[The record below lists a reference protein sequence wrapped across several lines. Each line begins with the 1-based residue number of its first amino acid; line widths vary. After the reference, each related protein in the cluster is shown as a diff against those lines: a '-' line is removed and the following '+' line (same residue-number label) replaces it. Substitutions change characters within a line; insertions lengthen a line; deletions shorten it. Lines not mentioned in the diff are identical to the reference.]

1 MKYLYTKTEH
11 YKLFVK
17 ENKNNRLSKDI
28 KILPESDKMSLFK
41 ISFNSNLNEEIYDK
55 PLETDYKL
63 LKIKDNFIKVLF
75 QSKSNI
81 NYRLDIHTIVEK
93 NGIVN
98 HISFT
103 EDDIKYDIIPDK
115 QSDFEQYEIDYNRLT
130 GKNEMIELMNRIHYI
145 LSNLLSN
152 DDLSNNSFCIGGTEL
167 IEKNNI
173 YEYLLK
179 VIVGDGGFKKINTDI
194 YSKVGWGLYFSINK

>member
-1 MKYLYTKTEH
+1 M
-11 YKLFVK
+11 
-17 ENKNNRLSKDI
+17 
-28 KILPESDKMSLFK
+28 
-41 ISFNSNLNEEIYDK
+41 
-55 PLETDYKL
+55 ETDYKL

>member
-41 ISFNSNLNEEIYDK
+41 ISLNSNLNEEIYDK

-167 IEKNNI
+167 IEKNNS

>member
-41 ISFNSNLNEEIYDK
+41 ISLNSNLNEEIYDK

-179 VIVGDGGFKKINTDI
+179 VIVGDGGFEKINTDI

>member
-11 YKLFVK
+11 YKLFIK
-17 ENKNNRLSKDI
+17 DNKSNRLSKDI
-28 KILPESDKMSLFK
+28 KILPESDKMNLFK
-41 ISFNSNLNEEIYDK
+41 ISLNYNLNEEIYDK

-115 QSDFEQYEIDYNRLT
+115 QSDFEQYESDYNRLT

>member
-41 ISFNSNLNEEIYDK
+41 ISLNSNLNEEIYDK

>member
-11 YKLFVK
+11 YKFFLK

-28 KILPESDKMSLFK
+28 KILPESDKMNLFNISLNF
-41 ISFNSNLNEEIYDK
+41 NLNEEIYDK
-55 PLETDYKL
+55 PLETNYKL
-63 LKIKDNFIKVLF
+63 IKIKDNFIKVLF

-81 NYRLDIHTIVEK
+81 NYRLDIHTISEK
-93 NGIVN
+93 NGTVN

-103 EDDIKYDIIPDK
+103 EDDTKYDIIPDK
-115 QSDFEQYEIDYNRLT
+115 QSDFEQYEIDYNRPT
-130 GKNEMIELMNRIHYI
+130 GKNEMIEIMNRIHYI
-145 LSNLLSN
+145 LSNLLLN

-173 YEYLLK
+173 YQYLLK
-179 VIVGDGGFKKINTDI
+179 VIVGDDGFKKINTDI
-194 YSKVGWGLYFSINK
+194 YPKVGWGLYFSINK